1 MKTLTDIQELAAIG
15 GGQITTDTSGQ
26 YDIGYL
32 LGCAIANL
40 KDMATYFYRF
50 YPHYY

>member
-1 MKTLTDIQELAAIG
+1 MKILTDIQELAEIG
-15 GGQITTDTSGQ
+15 GGQITTGTSGQ

-32 LGCAIANL
+32 LGCAVANL
-40 KDMATYFYRF
+40 IDYATYFYNF